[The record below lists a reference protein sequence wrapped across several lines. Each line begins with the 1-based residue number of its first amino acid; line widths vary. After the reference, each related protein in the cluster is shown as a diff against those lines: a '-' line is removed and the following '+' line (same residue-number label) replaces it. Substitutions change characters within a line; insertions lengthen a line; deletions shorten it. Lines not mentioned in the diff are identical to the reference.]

1 MTTVAPMNIIYAL
14 HLRGQEGDVRYVGQ
28 TSQGATIRLSGHFG
42 QAAIGT
48 RFPVCNWLRK
58 HGKSEVVMTV
68 LEVLDSPSY
77 LDAAE
82 SRLISH
88 WREVQGTRLLNVKTG
103 GGQSRG
109 HKRTPEQIA
118 AISGKNNSMYGV
130 KRGGIMSYARSF
142 QHEVSASTRALLC
155 SQRKGADNSNAK
167 LTEVDVRWI
176 RKAAELGPYGTKS
189 ALARQ
194 YNVTP
199 AQITSIC
206 LKQSWPHVI

>member
-1 MTTVAPMNIIYAL
+1 MTTVAAMNIIYAL

-48 RFPVCNWLRK
+48 KFPVCNWLRK
-58 HGKSEVVMTV
+58 HGRSEVVMTV

-88 WREVQGTRLLNVKTG
+88 WREAQGARLLNVKTG

-109 HKRTPEQIA
+109 HKRSAEQIA
-118 AISGKNNSMYGV
+118 AISGENNSMYGADR
-130 KRGGIMSYARSF
+130 KELMAYARSF
-142 QHEVSASTRALLC
+142 QGPVSLEARARQGLSHQGEKNC
-155 SQRKGADNSNAK
+155 KAK

-176 RKAAELGPYGTKS
+176 RKAAEFGPYGTKS

-206 LKQSWPHVI
+206 LKQSWSHVI